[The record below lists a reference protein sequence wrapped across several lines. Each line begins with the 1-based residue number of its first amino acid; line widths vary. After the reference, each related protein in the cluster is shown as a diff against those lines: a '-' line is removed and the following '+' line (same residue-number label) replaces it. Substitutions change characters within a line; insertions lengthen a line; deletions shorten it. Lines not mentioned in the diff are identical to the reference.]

1 MTAAGPSGTVFQ
13 GSPQPQYASGNDC
26 ETQER
31 NEMSESNN
39 TRRGLVNGG
48 GFLLG
53 LVIGW
58 LIFDNLALG
67 ILFGIALSAAGEGHH
82 RATRNKDAE

>member
-1 MTAAGPSGTVFQ
+1 MVG
-13 GSPQPQYASGNDC
+13 
-26 ETQER
+26 
-31 NEMSESNN
+31 
-39 TRRGLVNGG
+39 GG

-82 RATRNKDAE
+82 RATRNKDTE

>member
-1 MTAAGPSGTVFQ
+1 
-13 GSPQPQYASGNDC
+13 
-26 ETQER
+26 
-31 NEMSESNN
+31 MSDSDNAPDSRN
-39 TRRGLVNGG
+39 TRRFMIGGG